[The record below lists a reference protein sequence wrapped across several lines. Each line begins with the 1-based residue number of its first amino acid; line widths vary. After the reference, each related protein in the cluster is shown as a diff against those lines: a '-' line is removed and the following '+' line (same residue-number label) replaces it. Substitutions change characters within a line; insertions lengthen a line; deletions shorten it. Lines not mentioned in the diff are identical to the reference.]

1 MLPSNPTPYTLLL
14 HEPQPSSYD
23 CLLQMH
29 PCSDTEFQHS
39 RGALP
44 RNSIPQSLQ
53 IDPACQNPSLSLPVA
68 QTLAMNIASQSTQDW
83 GKQNPA
89 GGRKKNPP
97 AGVFLFYYGLGFFWL
112 LLHLWKRIHLKPTYN
127 PATETQSSTTH
138 RQTQF
143 AVTYHTKS
151 LHMLTSSIRPPAC
164 HHPVAVVL
172 IGNTIP
178 GSLKIH
184 PVCKS
189 PGLSLPGAR
198 TLAINVTSTSG
209 QDQGNETQLGE
220 GKIKIPQL
228 SWFGEVLFCF
238 VLKTMFLIPTYLNTN
253 RLSHPYS
260 PKEKTNLTLTASYSV
275 RHIQNLPL
283 IPQPLIPLL
292 TQNRAPWPHACHKS
306 RSRHI
311 ESHPWKC
318 LTRYLKT
325 TSPLHMIPNV

>member
-53 IDPACQNPSLSLPVA
+53 IDPACQNPSLSLPVD

-151 LHMLTSSIRPPAC
+151 LHILTSSIRPPAC
-164 HHPVAVVL
+164 HHPVSVVL
-172 IGNTIP
+172 LGNAIP

-184 PVCKS
+184 PACQKPGLRLPAAQTLAMNIASQSGWDRGKKKPSWGKEKKS
-189 PGLSLPGAR
+189 PSWGFFVLL
-198 TLAINVTSTSG
+198 
-209 QDQGNETQLGE
+209 
-220 GKIKIPQL
+220 
-228 SWFGEVLFCF
+228 WFGFFWLLLHLWKRIH
-238 VLKTMFLIPTYLNTN
+238 LKSTYN
-253 RLSHPYS
+253 
-260 PKEKTNLTLTASYSV
+260 
-275 RHIQNLPL
+275 PL
-283 IPQPLIPLL
+283 Q
-292 TQNRAPWPHACHKS
+292 
-306 RSRHI
+306 
-311 ESHPWKC
+311 
-318 LTRYLKT
+318 
-325 TSPLHMIPNV
+325 